1 MSSETILK
9 SIMNMG
15 YTLLVLIFLS
25 LIFAWND
32 VIDSDTLAL
41 TLISLIIALLM
52 IIAPIIIIRRSAS
65 NS

>member
-32 VIDSDTLAL
+32 IASSDTLVL

-52 IIAPIIIIRRSAS
+52 IIVPIIIIRRSS
-65 NS
+65 NNA